1 MKNSAWYH
9 KLWRDKFDGLPVKD
23 AADAS
28 WTGMQ
33 KLLNEKMPIG
43 TGGGHGPHLSTGTK
57 LLKVVKIIGYT
68 FSVAAAAS
76 TVGYFALKKSD
87 NKQNEMEKKGKSFFS
102 DSMLVD
108 SNKVLNYN
116 EIADSTIIRDSLNG
130 AEDSLN
136 ANVEQNKFVGDDAS
150 ELEKPAGQM
159 ENSASITMKA
169 NEVIP
174 LNNKYFVAKESN
186 RVESIEDLNKIS
198 LKSSSKVEVIS
209 NIDQKE
215 DSLFGKSG
223 KLLSWPK
230 QYQQGVTSYIDLPL
244 KIQQIA
250 IPVVKAHDFQHSS
263 GNQDDRTRH
272 YGKKAERIA
281 NGKNQKET
289 NISLPKIRTN
299 KTKQN
304 GSIDPKYSYGLTSGM
319 NVQKGNNSFYIGVF
333 GSYAFNKNWQL
344 TVGLNANSNQKIAGE
359 FTHPSYYRPD
369 SVPPLIIA
377 TTRKLITIDIPL
389 AAAYKLSKHIDL
401 KAGPIVSFVGRQSIG
416 ITKLNPRVNPRDTLY
431 HSKQI
436 DSILVNTNTVNN
448 RVNIGITGGI
458 SIHIKRFDVNGS
470 YQWLTPYKLSNSLGS
485 FKQRNHFFRIGIG
498 YRFR

>member
-9 KLWRDKFDGLPVKD
+9 KLWRDKFNGLPVKD

-33 KLLNEKMPIG
+33 KLLNEQMPIG
-43 TGGGHGPHLSTGTK
+43 TGGSHGPHLSTGTK

-76 TVGYFALKKSD
+76 TVGYFTLKKSD
-87 NKQNEMEKKGKSFFS
+87 NKQNEIEEKVKSVFS

-108 SNKVLNYN
+108 SNKVLNYD

-136 ANVEQNKFVGDDAS
+136 ADVEQNKSVGDDVS

-159 ENSASITMKA
+159 ENSASKTMRA
-169 NEVIP
+169 NAATP

-209 NIDQKE
+209 NTDQKE
-215 DSLFGKSG
+215 NSLFGKSG

-230 QYQQGVTSYIDLPL
+230 LHQQEVTYIDLPL
-244 KIQQIA
+244 KIQRIA
-250 IPVVKAHDFQHSS
+250 IPVVKANDFQNSS
-263 GNQDDRTRH
+263 GNQDNTTRH
-272 YGKKAERIA
+272 YDKNAEP
-281 NGKNQKET
+281 KNQKET

-344 TVGLNANSNQKIAGE
+344 TVGLNANSNQKIAGK

-369 SVPPLIIA
+369 SVPPLTIA
-377 TTRKLITIDIPL
+377 TTRKLVTIDIPL

-401 KAGPIVSFVGRQSIG
+401 KAGPIVSFVGKQSIG
-416 ITKLNPRVNPRDTLY
+416 ITKLNPIVNPRDTLY

-436 DSILVNTNTVNN
+436 DSIIVNTNTVNN

-458 SIHIKRFDVNGS
+458 SIHIKQFDVNGS

>member
-33 KLLNEKMPIG
+33 KLLNEQMPIG
-43 TGGGHGPHLSTGTK
+43 TGGSHGPHLSTGTK

-76 TVGYFALKKSD
+76 AVGYFTLKKSD
-87 NKQNEMEKKGKSFFS
+87 NKQNEIEEKVKSVFS

-108 SNKVLNYN
+108 SNKVLNYD

-136 ANVEQNKFVGDDAS
+136 ADVEQNKSVGDDVS
-150 ELEKPAGQM
+150 ELEEPARQM
-159 ENSASITMKA
+159 ENSASKTMRVNA
-169 NEVIP
+169 ATPV
-174 LNNKYFVAKESN
+174 NNKYFVAKESN

-209 NIDQKE
+209 NTDQKE
-215 DSLFGKSG
+215 NSLFGKSG

-230 QYQQGVTSYIDLPL
+230 LHQQEVTYIDLPL
-244 KIQQIA
+244 KIQRIA
-250 IPVVKAHDFQHSS
+250 IPVVKANDFQNSS
-263 GNQDDRTRH
+263 GNQDNTTRH
-272 YGKKAERIA
+272 YDKNAERIT
-281 NGKNQKET
+281 NGKNQKGT

-333 GSYAFNKNWQL
+333 GSCAFNKNWQL
-344 TVGLNANSNQKIAGE
+344 TVSLNANSNQKIAGK

-401 KAGPIVSFVGRQSIG
+401 KAGPIVSFVGKQSIG
-416 ITKLNPRVNPRDTLY
+416 ITKLNPIVNPRDTLY

-436 DSILVNTNTVNN
+436 DSIIVNTNTVNN

-458 SIHIKRFDVNGS
+458 SIHIKQFDVNSS